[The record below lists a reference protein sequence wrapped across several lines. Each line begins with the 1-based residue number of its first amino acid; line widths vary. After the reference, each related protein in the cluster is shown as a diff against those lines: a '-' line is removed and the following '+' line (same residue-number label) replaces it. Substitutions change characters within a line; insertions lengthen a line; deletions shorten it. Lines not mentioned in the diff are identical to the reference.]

1 MNLQLT
7 PTDWIA
13 LACFAAAWWGYPWY
27 AQWHARSTP
36 SLNALIN
43 VYRHQWMHQVLG
55 REGRIVDSSILANL
69 SNSATFF
76 SSTTI
81 LILGGLLALI
91 DNAAPMLA
99 ALGKIP
105 YAQRMTAEIWEIKI
119 ILMLLIFT
127 YAFFKFTWSLRQFNF
142 VSILVGATP
151 AREGETAQQDELAT
165 RAGRIL
171 EHAGDSFSEGLRA
184 YYFALAALTWFVH
197 PALFVLG
204 TVWVVAILYY
214 LEFRSDTVRALL

>member
-1 MNLQLT
+1 MNLQMT
-7 PTDWIA
+7 PADWIA

-27 AQWHARSTP
+27 SQWQARSHP
-36 SLNALIN
+36 SLNALMN
-43 VYRHQWMHQVLG
+43 SYRRQWMMQVLA

-69 SNSATFF
+69 ANSATFF

-91 DNAAPMLA
+91 DNSAPKLA
-99 ALGKIP
+99 ALGKLP
-105 YAQRMTAEIWEIKI
+105 YAHRMTAEMWELKI

-127 YAFFKFTWSLRQFNF
+127 YGFFKFTWSLRQFNF

-151 AREGETAQQDELAT
+151 AKDGDDEHVALAT

-184 YYFALAALTWFVH
+184 YYFAIAALTWFVH

-204 TVWVVAILYY
+204 TIWVVAILYY
-214 LEFRSDTVRALL
+214 LEFRSDTVRALM

>member
-1 MNLQLT
+1 MNLQMT
-7 PTDWIA
+7 PADWIA
-13 LACFAAAWWGYPWY
+13 LAGFAAGWWGYPWY
-27 AQWHARSTP
+27 AQWHAQSHP
-36 SLNALIN
+36 SLNALMN
-43 VYRHQWMHQVLG
+43 AYRRQWMMQVLA

-69 SNSATFF
+69 ANSATFF

-91 DNAAPMLA
+91 DNSAPILA
-99 ALGKIP
+99 ALGKLP
-105 YAQRMTAEIWEIKI
+105 YARRMTAEMWELKI

-142 VSILVGATP
+142 VSILVGAVP
-151 AREGETAQQDELAT
+151 ASERGDAHDALAT

-184 YYFALAALTWFVH
+184 YYFAIAALTWFVH

-204 TVWVVAILYY
+204 TLWVVAILYY

>member
-1 MNLQLT
+1 MNHQMT
-7 PTDWIA
+7 PVDWIA
-13 LACFAAAWWGYPWY
+13 LACFAAGWWGYPWY
-27 AQWHARSTP
+27 AAWHAKSRP
-36 SLNALIN
+36 SLNALMN
-43 VYRHQWMHQVLG
+43 AYRRQWMRQVLA

-69 SNSATFF
+69 ANSATFF

-91 DNAAPMLA
+91 DNAAPMLS
-99 ALGKIP
+99 ALGKLP
-105 YAQRMTAEIWEIKI
+105 YAQRMTAEMWELKI

-151 AREGETAQQDELAT
+151 AKESETGQQDQLAE

-184 YYFALAALTWFVH
+184 YYFAIAALTWFVH
-197 PALFVLG
+197 PALLALG
-204 TVWVVAILYY
+204 TIWVVAILYY
-214 LEFRSDTVRALL
+214 LEFRSDTVRALM

>member
-1 MNLQLT
+1 MNLQMT
-7 PTDWIA
+7 TADWIA
-13 LACFAAAWWGYPWY
+13 LACFAAGWWGYPWY
-27 AQWHARSTP
+27 AHWRAQSRP
-36 SLNALIN
+36 SLNALMN
-43 VYRHQWMHQVLG
+43 AYRRQWMMQVLA

-69 SNSATFF
+69 ANSATFF

-91 DNAAPMLA
+91 DNSAPMLA
-99 ALGKIP
+99 ALGKLP
-105 YAQRMTAEIWEIKI
+105 YAHRMTAEMWELKI

-151 AREGETAQQDELAT
+151 AKDGGEEHDALAT

-184 YYFALAALTWFVH
+184 YYFAIAALTWFVH

-204 TVWVVAILYY
+204 TIWVIAILYY
-214 LEFRSDTVRALL
+214 LEFRSDTVRALM